1 MFQAAMPLSH
11 PVINAFLLLAKVN
24 DFFARRKERITV
36 DSTQPVMK
44 AK

>member
-1 MFQAAMPLSH
+1 MFQTAMPLSH

-24 DFFARRKERITV
+24 DFFAIRKERITV